1 MLENSWNGFHGFPF
15 RVPADVSAKHCTTE
29 EVTPM
34 TTWRSRLILAAT
46 VVTGCTGKI
55 QSPDPGAVAN
65 PPTGSGS
72 TGAGA
77 STGTGATGTGA
88 AAGAG
93 ATMGAGAA
101 TGAGATGGTG
111 AGGTGATGG
120 ASACVPGVPGTS
132 QLPRLTRVQFDN
144 TIRDLVGL
152 NNNPSAALAPDS
164 TGSVDQRAWDG
175 YQAAAEALAAQ
186 IMADPAAK
194 AKAIPC
200 TPTGDGV
207 ACASQFIASFGKR
220 AFRRPLTLDET
231 TKLNAL
237 YADRA
242 NITATGSFD
251 EAAQVLLH
259 AFLVSPSFLTRA
271 EIAEVPEGP
280 TFVLNGHEV
289 ASRLSYMLWG
299 SMPDD
304 ALFVAAENGALSTS
318 AGILTE
324 AQRMLNDPKARS
336 MVAAFHEH
344 YAHMGAGTRWADIS
358 RDPQIYPAFNAALVP
373 ALAEETT
380 KLFDH
385 VTFDLQGTFQD
396 LLLTP
401 VAFVNQGL
409 ATIYGIPGTF
419 GSTLTE
425 AAVDPALRPGIFTRA
440 GFLTAYSL
448 YNRPSAILRGAFIQ
462 KDLLCTAMGSP
473 PPGAE
478 GTPQPTAGL
487 ATNRERTDAQTAG
500 ADCAGC
506 HHGIIN
512 PTGYAMEA
520 FDAIGAYQT
529 MEKDTLAAI
538 DTTAT
543 VPVGTID
550 VDVLGPA
557 DLMKAIAAS
566 PEAQRCYAKKWV
578 EHAFERTLN
587 ANDACTVEMMA
598 NKLTAGGYT
607 IKALIADLT
616 QSQTF
621 RFRAVEVT
629 P

>member
-1 MLENSWNGFHGFPF
+1 
-15 RVPADVSAKHCTTE
+15 
-29 EVTPM
+29 M
-34 TTWRSRLILAAT
+34 TTWTSRLFLAAA
-46 VVTGCTGKI
+46 VLTGCTGKI
-55 QSPDPGAVAN
+55 QSSDPGAA
-65 PPTGSGS
+65 PSGS
-72 TGAGA
+72 TGA
-77 STGTGATGTGA
+77 T
-88 AAGAG
+88 GAG
-93 ATMGAGAA
+93 ASGGTGGGTPTGAGAA

-111 AGGTGATGG
+111 AAGAGATGAVG
-120 ASACVPGVPGTS
+120 GESACVPGVPGTS

-144 TIRDLVGL
+144 TIVDLVGL
-152 NNNPSAALAPDS
+152 NDNPSAALAPDS

-175 YQAAAEALAAQ
+175 YRTAAEALAAQ
-186 IMADPAAK
+186 IMANPAAK

-200 TPTGDGV
+200 TPAGDGA
-207 ACASQFIASFGKR
+207 ACAAQFIDHFGKR
-220 AFRRPLTLDET
+220 AFRRPLTPEET
-231 TKLNAL
+231 TRFNAI

-242 NITATGSFD
+242 NITATGTFD

-259 AFLVSPSFLTRA
+259 AFLLSPSFLTRA
-271 EIAEVPEGP
+271 EITEKPEGQ
-280 TFVLNGHEV
+280 TFVLSGYEV

-304 ALFVAAENGALSTS
+304 ALFVAAENGVLNGS
-318 AGILTE
+318 AGILAE
-324 AQRMLNDPKARS
+324 AQRMLDDPKARS
-336 MVAAFHEH
+336 MVAAFHEK

-358 RDPQIYPAFNAALVP
+358 RDPQIYPGFDAALVP
-373 ALAEETT
+373 ALSEETAR
-380 KLFDH
+380 LFDH
-385 VTFDLQGTFQD
+385 VTFELKGTFQD

-409 ATIYGIPGTF
+409 ATIYGLPGTF

-425 AAVDPALRPGIFTRA
+425 VALDPALRPGIFTRA

-462 KDLLCTAMGSP
+462 KELLCTEMGAP

-478 GTPQPTAGL
+478 GTPQPTEGL
-487 ATNRERTDAQTAG
+487 QTNRERTDAQTAG

-529 MEKDTLAAI
+529 REKDTMATI
-538 DTTAT
+538 DTAAT
-543 VPVGTID
+543 VPVGTMD
-550 VDVLGPA
+550 VDVLGPS

-566 PEAQRCYAKKWV
+566 PAAQRCYAQRWV
-578 EHAFERTLN
+578 EHAFERTIN

-598 NKLTAGGYT
+598 SKLTAGGYT

-621 RFRAVEVT
+621 RLRAVEVT

>member
-1 MLENSWNGFHGFPF
+1 
-15 RVPADVSAKHCTTE
+15 
-29 EVTPM
+29 
-34 TTWRSRLILAAT
+34 
-46 VVTGCTGKI
+46 
-55 QSPDPGAVAN
+55 
-65 PPTGSGS
+65 
-72 TGAGA
+72 
-77 STGTGATGTGA
+77 
-88 AAGAG
+88 
-93 ATMGAGAA
+93 
-101 TGAGATGGTG
+101 
-111 AGGTGATGG
+111 
-120 ASACVPGVPGTS
+120 
-132 QLPRLTRVQFDN
+132 LPRLTRVQFDN

-152 NNNPSAALAPDS
+152 NDNASAALAPDS

-175 YQAAAEALAAQ
+175 YRTAAEALAAQ
-186 IMADPAAK
+186 IMANPAAK

-200 TPTGDGV
+200 TPTGDGA
-207 ACASQFIASFGKR
+207 ACAAQFIEFFGKR
-220 AFRRPLTLDET
+220 AFRRPLTPEET
-231 TKLNAL
+231 TRFNAI

-242 NITATGSFD
+242 NITATGTFD

-259 AFLVSPSFLTRA
+259 AFLLSPSFLTRA
-271 EIAEVPEGP
+271 EIAEVPEGQN
-280 TFVLNGHEV
+280 FVLSGHEV

-304 ALFVAAENGALSTS
+304 ALFLAAENGALATS

-336 MVAAFHEH
+336 MVAAFHEK

-358 RDPQIYPAFNAALVP
+358 RDAQIYPGFDAAL
-373 ALAEETT
+373 AAAMSEETA

-385 VTFDLQGTFQD
+385 VTFDLTGTFQD

-409 ATIYGIPGTF
+409 SRIYGLQGNF
-419 GSTLTE
+419 GSTLT
-425 AAVDPALRPGIFTRA
+425 AATLDPALRPGIFTRA

-448 YNRPSAILRGAFIQ
+448 FNRPSAILRGAFIQ
-462 KDLLCTAMGSP
+462 KELLCTEMGAP

-487 ATNRERTDAQTAG
+487 QTNRERTDAQTAG

-520 FDAIGAYQT
+520 FDAVGAYQT
-529 MEKDTLAAI
+529 VEKDTMAAI
-538 DTTAT
+538 NTAAT
-543 VPVGTID
+543 VPVGDID
-550 VDVLGPA
+550 VNVLGPA

-566 PEAQRCYAKKWV
+566 PAGQRCYAQKWV
-578 EHAFERTLN
+578 EHAFERTIN

-598 NKLTAGGYT
+598 SKLTAGGYT

-616 QSQTF
+616 QSQPF
-621 RFRAVEVT
+621 RLRTVEVT